1 MDENAGKTFLLV
13 LRDDAK
19 LCLIEWEG
27 GSEPLNQ
34 IALSKHVF
42 AAPIAPYSG
51 LARVMTR

>member
-34 IALSKHVF
+34 IALSKHDIV
-42 AAPIAPYSG
+42 A
-51 LARVMTR
+51 